1 MFEKRKL
8 RKQIRQVKENIC
20 ELEQR
25 RSRSQAALVSAL
37 LNNAVPRDEDVD
49 YFNHFSGLIDQ
60 ERSRLHELM
69 AECEAQIK
77 K

>member
-37 LNNAVPRDEDVD
+37 LNNEVPRDEDVD
-49 YFNHFSGLIDQ
+49 YFNHFNGLIDQ
-60 ERSRLHELM
+60 ERGRLHELM

>member
-37 LNNAVPRDEDVD
+37 LNNEVPRDEDVD
-49 YFNHFSGLIDQ
+49 YFNHFTGLIDQ